1 MTHILAKLNIDRLV
15 SYPPSLVVTV
25 LRRSVA
31 RMVVC
36 QAELLHQWRISG
48 PGLARVA
55 GGGGALL
62 VYHHGAVPADYIYT
76 IAWLYLHTGRLV
88 HSVVHRHLLLVPGL
102 QTIAEVMSCSA
113 PSREEC
119 LQLVSSGQLVG
130 VAPGGAGQAMLGLDW
145 RHRRGYATVAALA
158 GAPIITLNTA
168 NIDLAYTASPLTRPL
183 SHMIYTCTKLAL
195 VPVYGGC
202 PVPLHSHLD
211 VVTNSPAQDAE
222 TLSALTYF
230 TLYHKTDLNYSPG
243 LLQALA
249 EWFKGD
255 FGDIQLRW

>member
-1 MTHILAKLNIDRLV
+1 M
-15 SYPPSLVVTV
+15 VTL

-31 RMVVC
+31 RIVLC
-36 QAELLHQWRISG
+36 QAELLHRWRISG
-48 PGLARVA
+48 PGLELLT
-55 GGGGALL
+55 GEGGALL

-88 HSVVHRHLLLVPGL
+88 HSVVHRHLLLIPGL

-119 LQLVSSGQLVG
+119 VELVLAGRLVG

-145 RHRRGYATVAALA
+145 NHRRGYAQVAALA
-158 GAPIITLNTA
+158 QAPIITLNTA
-168 NIDLAYTASPLTRPL
+168 NIDLAYTASSMTKPL
-183 SHMIYTCTKLAL
+183 STIIYTATKLTL

-211 VVTNSPAQDAE
+211 VVSNDPPQDAAS
-222 TLSALTYF
+222 LSCLTYH
-230 TLYHKTDLNYSPG
+230 TLYHKTHVPSDPS
-243 LLQALA
+243 LLSALA
-249 EWFKGD
+249 HWFRGEVEESHV
-255 FGDIQLRW
+255 RWDQDMELGGN